1 MMLLTISATQSVYL
15 TLKEKQTI
23 ATPNYL
29 FVFTQRTTNDVI
41 AFVKLNNTDISAHK
55 ERYNEFSIVT
65 NTHFD
70 MEGEYHYAIYEQT
83 STSNV
88 NPLNATTLLETGI
101 ARVNPA
107 SANEF
112 EYLGFESENNYI
124 TR

>member
-1 MMLLTISATQSVYL
+1 MIFTISQVQSVYL
-15 TLKEKQTI
+15 TLTEKQTLS
-23 ATPNYL
+23 APNYL

-55 ERYNEFSIVT
+55 SRYNEFSITT
-65 NTHFD
+65 NSHFS

-83 STSNV
+83 STTNV
-88 NPLNATTLLETGI
+88 DPDNATSLLEVGI
-101 ARVNPA
+101 ARVLPA

-112 EYLGFESENNYI
+112 EYIGYESENNYI

>member
-1 MMLLTISATQSVYL
+1 MLLTISATQSVYL
-15 TLKEKQTI
+15 TLKEKQTL
-23 ATPNYL
+23 ASPNYL

-55 ERYNEFSIVT
+55 ERYNEFSLVT
-65 NTHFD
+65 NSHFTL
-70 MEGEYHYAIYEQT
+70 EGEYHYAIYEQT
-83 STSNV
+83 STTNV
-88 NPLNATTLLETGI
+88 NPSLATTLLETGI
-101 ARVNPA
+101 ARVIPA

>member
-1 MMLLTISATQSVYL
+1 MTISATQSVYL
-15 TLKEKQTI
+15 TLKEKQTL
-23 ATPNYL
+23 ASPNYL
-29 FVFTQRTTNDVI
+29 FIFTQRTTNDVI

-55 ERYNEFSIVT
+55 ERYNEFALVT
-65 NTHFD
+65 NSHFTL
-70 MEGEYHYAIYEQT
+70 EGEYHYAIYEQT

-88 NPLNATTLLETGI
+88 NPSLATTLLETGI
-101 ARVNPA
+101 ARVIPA

>member
-1 MMLLTISATQSVYL
+1 MLMTISATQSVYL
-15 TLKEKQTI
+15 TLTEKQTLSS
-23 ATPNYL
+23 PNYL
-29 FVFTQRTTNDVI
+29 FIFTQRTTNDVI

-55 ERYNEFSIVT
+55 ERYNEFSLVT
-65 NTHFD
+65 NTHFG

-83 STSNV
+83 STTNV
-88 NPLNATTLLETGI
+88 NPSLATTLLETGI

-112 EYLGFESENNYI
+112 EYIGHESENNYI

>member
-15 TLKEKQTI
+15 TLKEKQTL

-55 ERYNEFSIVT
+55 ERYNEFSLVT
-65 NTHFD
+65 NSHFTL
-70 MEGEYHYAIYEQT
+70 EGEYHYAIYEQT

-88 NPLNATTLLETGI
+88 NPSLATTLLETGI

>member
-1 MMLLTISATQSVYL
+1 MLLTISATQSVYL
-15 TLKEKQTI
+15 TLKEKQTLSS
-23 ATPNYL
+23 PNYL

-55 ERYNEFSIVT
+55 ERYNEFSLVT
-65 NTHFD
+65 NTHFTL
-70 MEGEYHYAIYEQT
+70 EGEYHYAIYEQT

-101 ARVNPA
+101 ARVIPA

-112 EYLGFESENNYI
+112 EYIGHESENNYI

>member
-1 MMLLTISATQSVYL
+1 MLMTISATQSVYL
-15 TLKEKQTI
+15 TLKEKQTL
-23 ATPNYL
+23 ASPNYL

-55 ERYNEFSIVT
+55 ERYNEFSLVT
-65 NTHFD
+65 NTHFA

-83 STSNV
+83 STTNV

-101 ARVNPA
+101 ARVIPA

-112 EYLGFESENNYI
+112 EYIGHESENNYI

>member
-1 MMLLTISATQSVYL
+1 MILTISATQSVYL
-15 TLKEKQTI
+15 TLKEKQTL
-23 ATPNYL
+23 ASPNYL
-29 FVFTQRTTNDVI
+29 FIFTQRTTNDVI

-65 NTHFD
+65 NTHFTL
-70 MEGEYHYAIYEQT
+70 EGEYHYAIYEQT

-101 ARVNPA
+101 ARVIPA

>member
-1 MMLLTISATQSVYL
+1 MLLTISATQSVYL
-15 TLKEKQTI
+15 TLKEKQTL

-55 ERYNEFSIVT
+55 ERYNEFSLVT
-65 NTHFD
+65 NSHFTL
-70 MEGEYHYAIYEQT
+70 EGEYHYAIYEQT

-88 NPLNATTLLETGI
+88 NPSLATTLLETGI

>member
-1 MMLLTISATQSVYL
+1 MILTISATQSVYL
-15 TLKEKQTI
+15 TLKEKQTL
-23 ATPNYL
+23 ASPNYL

-55 ERYNEFSIVT
+55 ERYNEFSLVT
-65 NTHFD
+65 NSHFTL
-70 MEGEYHYAIYEQT
+70 EGEYHYAIYEQT

-88 NPLNATTLLETGI
+88 NPLNATTLLEIGI
-101 ARVNPA
+101 ARVVPA

-112 EYLGFESENNYI
+112 EYIGHESENNYI

>member
-1 MMLLTISATQSVYL
+1 MLLTISATQSVYL
-15 TLKEKQTI
+15 TLTEKQTLSS
-23 ATPNYL
+23 PNYL
-29 FVFTQRTTNDVI
+29 FIFTQRTTNDVI

-55 ERYNEFSIVT
+55 ERYNEFSLVT
-65 NTHFD
+65 NSHFTL
-70 MEGEYHYAIYEQT
+70 EGEYHYAIYEQT
-83 STSNV
+83 STTNV

-101 ARVNPA
+101 ARVVPA

>member
-1 MMLLTISATQSVYL
+1 MMLMTISATQSVYL
-15 TLKEKQTI
+15 TLTEKQTLSS
-23 ATPNYL
+23 PNYL

-65 NTHFD
+65 NTHFTL
-70 MEGEYHYAIYEQT
+70 EGEYHYAIYEQT
-83 STSNV
+83 STTNV
-88 NPLNATTLLETGI
+88 NPLNAATLLETGI
-101 ARVNPA
+101 ARVIPA

-112 EYLGFESENNYI
+112 EYIGHESENNYI

>member
-1 MMLLTISATQSVYL
+1 MLLTISATQSVYL
-15 TLKEKQTI
+15 TLTEKQTL
-23 ATPNYL
+23 ASPNYL

-65 NTHFD
+65 NTHFTL
-70 MEGEYHYAIYEQT
+70 EGEYHYAIYEQT

-101 ARVNPA
+101 ARVIPA

-112 EYLGFESENNYI
+112 EYIGHESENNYI

>member
-15 TLKEKQTI
+15 TLTEKQTL
-23 ATPNYL
+23 ASPNYL

-65 NTHFD
+65 NTHFTL
-70 MEGEYHYAIYEQT
+70 EGEYHYAIYEQT

-101 ARVNPA
+101 ARVIPA

-112 EYLGFESENNYI
+112 EYIGHESENNYI

>member
-1 MMLLTISATQSVYL
+1 MLLTISATQSVYL
-15 TLKEKQTI
+15 TLTEKQTLSS
-23 ATPNYL
+23 PNYL

-88 NPLNATTLLETGI
+88 NPLLATKLLEIGI
-101 ARVNPA
+101 ARVLP
-107 SANEF
+107 STANEF
-112 EYLGFESENNYI
+112 EYIGYDSQNNYI

>member
-1 MMLLTISATQSVYL
+1 MLLTISATQSVYL
-15 TLKEKQTI
+15 TLKEKQTLSS
-23 ATPNYL
+23 PNYL

-55 ERYNEFSIVT
+55 ERYNEFSLVT
-65 NTHFD
+65 NTHFTL
-70 MEGEYHYAIYEQT
+70 EGEYHYAIYEQT

-88 NPLNATTLLETGI
+88 NPSLATTLLETGI
-101 ARVNPA
+101 ARVIPA

-112 EYLGFESENNYI
+112 EYIGHESENNYI

>member
-1 MMLLTISATQSVYL
+1 MMLMTISATQSVYL
-15 TLKEKQTI
+15 TLKEKQTL

-41 AFVKLNNTDISAHK
+41 AFVKLNATDISAHK

-65 NTHFD
+65 NTHFS

-83 STSNV
+83 STTNV
-88 NPLNATTLLETGI
+88 NPLSATTLLETGI
-101 ARVNPA
+101 ARVVPA

>member
-1 MMLLTISATQSVYL
+1 MMILTISATQSVYL
-15 TLKEKQTI
+15 TLTEKQTL
-23 ATPNYL
+23 ASPNYL

-55 ERYNEFSIVT
+55 SRYNEFALTT
-65 NTHFD
+65 NTHFG

-83 STSNV
+83 STTNV

-101 ARVNPA
+101 ARVIPA

>member
-1 MMLLTISATQSVYL
+1 MLLTISATQSVYL
-15 TLKEKQTI
+15 TLTEKQTLSS
-23 ATPNYL
+23 PNYL
-29 FVFTQRTTNDVI
+29 FIFTQRTTNDVI

-55 ERYNEFSIVT
+55 DRYNEFSLVT
-65 NTHFD
+65 NTHFG

-83 STSNV
+83 STTNV
-88 NPLNATTLLETGI
+88 NPSLATTLLETGI

>member
-15 TLKEKQTI
+15 TLKEKQTL
-23 ATPNYL
+23 ASPNYL

-55 ERYNEFSIVT
+55 ERYNEFSLVT
-65 NTHFD
+65 NTHFTL
-70 MEGEYHYAIYEQT
+70 EGEYHYAIYEQT

-88 NPLNATTLLETGI
+88 NPSLAATLLETGI
-101 ARVNPA
+101 ARVIPA

>member
-1 MMLLTISATQSVYL
+1 MLLTISATQSVYL
-15 TLKEKQTI
+15 TLTEKQTL
-23 ATPNYL
+23 ASPNYL
-29 FVFTQRTTNDVI
+29 FLFTQRTTNDVI

-55 ERYNEFSIVT
+55 DRYNEFSLVT
-65 NTHFD
+65 NTHFTL
-70 MEGEYHYAIYEQT
+70 EGEYHYAIYEQT

-101 ARVNPA
+101 ARVIPA